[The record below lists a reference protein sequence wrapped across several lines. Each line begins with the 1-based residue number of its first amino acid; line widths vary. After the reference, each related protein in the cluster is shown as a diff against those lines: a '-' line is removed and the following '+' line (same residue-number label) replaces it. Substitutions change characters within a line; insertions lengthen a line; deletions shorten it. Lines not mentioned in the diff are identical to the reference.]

1 MCCLNYF
8 RKSYHYEI
16 KRKNTVE
23 AGMQAI
29 DDNIIRRK
37 KDEICMP
44 DN

>member
-1 MCCLNYF
+1 
-8 RKSYHYEI
+8 
-16 KRKNTVE
+16 VE